1 MQIKESL
8 YTKKV
13 GDEVKYRLL
22 DEIANTCIQ
31 TGPLFL
37 EYKPLLQENQVYL
50 YISLCYFELLK
61 KKVNYFRLIPNPCAH
76 TKLIFTESFRSNEY
90 FLGNYYFT
98 PEYNYNQWIDCD
110 NDNLL
115 TGEERYR
122 WDIM

>member
-37 EYKPLLQENQVYL
+37 EYKPLLQANQVYL

-61 KKVNYFRLIPNPCAH
+61 KKKVKLFPSDTKPVCTHEVNFH
-76 TKLIFTESFRSNEY
+76 GIF
-90 FLGNYYFT
+90 
-98 PEYNYNQWIDCD
+98 
-110 NDNLL
+110 
-115 TGEERYR
+115 
-122 WDIM
+122 